1 MKSPK
6 TEKIFIKIMYLI
18 TNLNLKY
25 TKNSYN
31 SIIKRQG
38 HSQDLQMSAF
48 HIRVP
53 VQLPGALLPIQLLLN
68 VPGEAA
74 ENSSRTWVLAIH
86 GEAGAEFL
94 APGFSRP

>member
-1 MKSPK
+1 
-6 TEKIFIKIMYLI
+6 
-18 TNLNLKY
+18 
-25 TKNSYN
+25 
-31 SIIKRQG
+31 
-38 HSQDLQMSAF
+38 MSAF